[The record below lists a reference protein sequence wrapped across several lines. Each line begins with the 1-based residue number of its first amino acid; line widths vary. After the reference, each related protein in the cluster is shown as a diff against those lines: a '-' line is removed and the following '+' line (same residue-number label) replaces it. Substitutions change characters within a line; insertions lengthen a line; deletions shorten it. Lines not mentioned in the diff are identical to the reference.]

1 MSGILDPGLP
11 SGTEPVA
18 PGPGTDPDG
27 RSGGTPTRLSETSGA
42 RAGRRSER
50 FRGGTLGPAGT
61 IAAAVVAVA
70 VVAALWPALLGGAH
84 PLAVS
89 PAEALLPPGPGRP
102 FGTDES
108 GRDVLAR
115 VVAGTRASLLV
126 GVVATLVGGVTG
138 VLLGVLAGLGGRVV
152 DAVVGRVTEVAFALP
167 LLLVALV
174 VIAVTG
180 PGPVPAMLAVG
191 FATAPGYAR
200 IVRGLV
206 RTARASQVVETAV
219 LLGRS
224 PAAIVFRHV
233 LPAALWPIIAVG
245 TLGIGQAVVWAS
257 ALSYLGVG
265 TPPPAPE
272 WGAMLADGRTY
283 LQTAPWMSTFPGLAI
298 VVLATAVT
306 VLGRALRRRGD
317 AR

>member
-1 MSGILDPGLP
+1 MSGIADPGLP
-11 SGTEPVA
+11 SGAGRTAGSGPAEAAGTPVA
-18 PGPGTDPDG
+18 PGGQPGRD
-27 RSGGTPTRLSETSGA
+27 RSG
-42 RAGRRSER
+42 RSER
-50 FRGGTLGPAGT
+50 FRGGTLGPAGWV
-61 IAAAVVAVA
+61 ALVVVAVA
-70 VVAALWPALLGGAH
+70 VVAAVWPGLLGGAH
-84 PLAVS
+84 PLAVH
-89 PAEALLPPGPGRP
+89 PDAALAAPSLRSP

-126 GVVATLVGGVTG
+126 GVVATLVGGGAG
-138 VLLGVLAGLGGRVV
+138 VVLGLLAGLGGRVL

-206 RTARASQVVETAV
+206 RSARASQVVETAV

-224 PAAIVFRHV
+224 PAVVVVRHV
-233 LPAALWPIIAVG
+233 LPAALWPVVAVA
-245 TLGIGQAVVWAS
+245 TLGVGQAVVWAS

-317 AR
+317 TR

>member
-1 MSGILDPGLP
+1 MSGIVDPGLQSGVQPTP
-11 SGTEPVA
+11 SA
-18 PGPGTDPDG
+18 G
-27 RSGGTPTRLSETSGA
+27 RS
-42 RAGRRSER
+42 RRSR
-50 FRGGTLGPAGT
+50 ARLLGPAGT
-61 IAAAVVAVA
+61 AAAAVVALA
-70 VVAALWPALLGGAH
+70 VVAAVWPGLLGGGD
-84 PLAVS
+84 PLAVHPS
-89 PAEALLPPGPGRP
+89 QALLAPSWSSP

-115 VVAGTRASLLV
+115 VVAGTRASLVV
-126 GVVATLVGGVTG
+126 GVVATLVGGG
-138 VLLGVLAGLGGRVV
+138 VGVVLGALAGLGGRVV
-152 DAVVGRVTEVAFALP
+152 DAVVSRVTEVAFALP

-206 RTARASQVVETAV
+206 LRARGSQVVETAV
-219 LLGRS
+219 VAGRS
-224 PAAIVFRHV
+224 PARIIVRHV
-233 LPAALWPIIAVG
+233 LPAALWPVVAVA

-283 LQTAPWMSTFPGLAI
+283 LQTAPWMSTFPGIAI
-298 VVLATAVT
+298 VALATAVT
-306 VLGRALRRRGD
+306 VLGRAVRRIG
-317 AR
+317 ARR

>member
-1 MSGILDPGLP
+1 MSGIVDPGLQ
-11 SGTEPVA
+11 SGT
-18 PGPGTDPDG
+18 
-27 RSGGTPTRLSETSGA
+27 RPT
-42 RAGRRSER
+42 AGRPERS
-50 FRGGTLGPAGT
+50 RGGTLGPAGT
-61 IAAAVVAVA
+61 VAAAAVVLA
-70 VVAALWPALLGGAH
+70 VVAAVWPSLLGGGD
-84 PLAVS
+84 PLAVHPS
-89 PAEALLPPGPGRP
+89 DALTAPGPAHP

-115 VVAGTRASLLV
+115 VVAGTRASLVV
-126 GVVATLVGGVTG
+126 GIVATLVGGLTG
-138 VLLGVLAGLGGRVV
+138 VVLGTLAGLGGRVV

-180 PGPVPAMLAVG
+180 PGPVPATLAVG

-206 RTARASQVVETAV
+206 RTARSSQVVETAV
-219 LLGRS
+219 LQGRS
-224 PAAIVFRHV
+224 SGRILFRHV
-233 LPAALWPIIAVG
+233 LPAALWPVVAVA
-245 TLGIGQAVVWAS
+245 TLGVGQAVVWAS

-283 LQTAPWMSTFPGLAI
+283 LLTAPWMSTFPGLAI

-306 VLGRALRRRGD
+306 VLGRALRRTGA

>member
-1 MSGILDPGLP
+1 MSGIAEP
-11 SGTEPVA
+11 SLQAGTSAADVSV
-18 PGPGTDPDG
+18 G
-27 RSGGTPTRLSETSGA
+27 R
-42 RAGRRSER
+42 GRRR
-50 FRGGTLGPAGT
+50 ALGVAGT
-61 IAAAVVAVA
+61 VAAAVVAVS
-70 VVAALWPALLGGAH
+70 VLAAIWPQGLGGAA
-84 PLAVS
+84 PLAVH
-89 PAEALLPPGPGRP
+89 PAEALLPPGPGHP

-115 VVAGTRASLLV
+115 VVAGTRASLVV
-126 GVVATLVGGVTG
+126 GVVATLVGGGVG
-138 VLLGVLAGLGGRVV
+138 VLLGVVAGLGGRVL
-152 DAVVGRVTEVAFALP
+152 DAVIGRVTEVAFALP

-206 RTARASQVVETAV
+206 RAARSSQVVETAV
-219 LLGRS
+219 LQGRS
-224 PAAIVFRHV
+224 PARIVVRHV
-233 LPAALWPIIAVG
+233 LPAALWPVVAVG
-245 TLGIGQAVVWAS
+245 TLGIGQAIVWAS

-298 VVLATAVT
+298 VVLAAAVT
-306 VLGRALRRRGD
+306 VLGRALRRTGALR
-317 AR
+317 

>member
-1 MSGILDPGLP
+1 MSGIADPGLQTGAP
-11 SGTEPVA
+11 GHQTAAGTERV
-18 PGPGTDPDG
+18 
-27 RSGGTPTRLSETSGA
+27 
-42 RAGRRSER
+42 
-50 FRGGTLGPAGT
+50 RGGTLGVGGT
-61 IAAAVVAVA
+61 AAAVVVLVA
-70 VVAALWPALLGGAH
+70 VVAAAWPALLGGGD
-84 PLAVS
+84 PLAVH
-89 PAEALLPPGPGRP
+89 PMDALVAPSGAHP

-115 VVAGTRASLLV
+115 VVAGTRASLVV
-126 GVVATLVGGVTG
+126 GVAATLIGGGVG
-138 VLLGVLAGLGGRVV
+138 VLLGVVAWLGAGAGRLGRLL
-152 DAVVGRVTEVAFALP
+152 DAVIGRVTEVAFALP

-180 PGPVPAMLAVG
+180 PGPVPAVLAVG

-200 IVRGLV
+200 IVRALV
-206 RTARASQVVETAV
+206 RAARSSQVVETAV

-224 PAAIVFRHV
+224 PVRIVVRHV
-233 LPAALWPIIAVG
+233 LPTALWPVVAVA
-245 TLGIGQAVVWAS
+245 TLGVGQAIVWAS

-306 VLGRALRRRGD
+306 VLGRAIRRTGVVR
-317 AR
+317 

>member
-1 MSGILDPGLP
+1 MSGIVDPGTPAAARSRRRRALDP
-11 SGTEPVA
+11 SGT
-18 PGPGTDPDG
+18 
-27 RSGGTPTRLSETSGA
+27 
-42 RAGRRSER
+42 
-50 FRGGTLGPAGT
+50 
-61 IAAAVVAVA
+61 AAALVVLVA
-70 VVAALWPALLGGAH
+70 VVAAAWPALLGGGD
-84 PLAVS
+84 PLAVH
-89 PAEALLPPGPGRP
+89 PAEALLAPSGAHP

-126 GVVATLVGGVTG
+126 GVAATLLGGGVG
-138 VLLGVLAGLGGRVV
+138 LVLGVVAGLGAGAGRVGRLL
-152 DAVVGRVTEVAFALP
+152 DAVIGRVTEVAFALP

-180 PGPVPAMLAVG
+180 PGPVPAVLAVG
-191 FATAPGYAR
+191 SATAPGYAR

-206 RTARASQVVETAV
+206 RTARTSQVVETAV

-224 PAAIVFRHV
+224 PAAIVVRHV
-233 LPAALWPIIAVG
+233 LPAALWPVVAVG
-245 TLGIGQAVVWAS
+245 TLGVGQAVVWAS

-306 VLGRALRRRGD
+306 VLGRAIRRTGASR
-317 AR
+317 

>member
-1 MSGILDPGLP
+1 MSGIVDPGLP
-11 SGTEPVA
+11 SGRRPVDGA
-18 PGPGTDPDG
+18 PGAP
-27 RSGGTPTRLSETSGA
+27 SETSGV
-42 RAGRRSER
+42 RAGRWSER
-50 FRGGTLGPAGT
+50 FSGGTLGPAGT
-61 IAAAVVAVA
+61 IAAAVLLVA
-70 VVAALWPALLGGAH
+70 VVAAVWPALLGGAH
-84 PLAVS
+84 PLAVHPS
-89 PAEALLPPGPGRP
+89 DALLPPGAGHP

-126 GVVATLVGGVTG
+126 GVVATVVGGG
-138 VLLGVLAGLGGRVV
+138 VGIVLGVLAGLGGRAV
-152 DAVVGRVTEVAFALP
+152 DAVVSRVTEVAFALP

-206 RTARASQVVETAV
+206 RTARSSQVVETAV

-224 PAAIVFRHV
+224 PAAIIVRHV
-233 LPAALWPIIAVG
+233 LPAALWPVVAVG

-306 VLGRALRRRGD
+306 VLGRAIRRAGV

>member
-1 MSGILDPGLP
+1 MSGIADPSLRAG
-11 SGTEPVA
+11 A
-18 PGPGTDPDG
+18 PGDAP
-27 RSGGTPTRLSETSGA
+27 
-42 RAGRRSER
+42 AGRSER
-50 FRGGTLGPAGT
+50 SRGGTLGPAGWT
-61 IAAAVVAVA
+61 AAAIVALA
-70 VVAALWPALLGGAH
+70 VVAAAWPALLGGGD
-84 PLAVS
+84 PLAVHPS
-89 PAEALLPPGPGRP
+89 EALRAPSWSSP

-115 VVAGTRASLLV
+115 VVAGTRASLVV
-126 GVVATLVGGVTG
+126 GVVATLVGGG
-138 VLLGVLAGLGGRVV
+138 VGIALGVLAGLGGRIV
-152 DAVVGRVTEVAFALP
+152 DAVVGRLTEVAFALP

-206 RTARASQVVETAV
+206 LRARRSQVVETAV
-219 LLGRS
+219 LMGRS
-224 PAAIVFRHV
+224 PAVITLRHV
-233 LPAALWPIIAVG
+233 LPAALWPVVAVG
-245 TLGIGQAVVWAS
+245 TLGVGQAIVWAS

-283 LQTAPWMSTFPGLAI
+283 LQTAPWMSAFPGLAI
-298 VVLATAVT
+298 VVTATAVT
-306 VLGRALRRRGD
+306 VLGRAIRRTGVIR
-317 AR
+317 

>member
-1 MSGILDPGLP
+1 MSGIAEPSLP
-11 SGTEPVA
+11 A
-18 PGPGTDPDG
+18 DTDAATVRG
-27 RSGGTPTRLSETSGA
+27 
-42 RAGRRSER
+42 RSER

-61 IAAAVVAVA
+61 VAAGVVALAVLAAV
-70 VVAALWPALLGGAH
+70 WPALLGGAH
-84 PLAVS
+84 PLAVH
-89 PAEALLPPGPGRP
+89 PTQALQAPSWSSP

-126 GVVATLVGGVTG
+126 GVVATLVGGVVG
-138 VLLGVLAGLGGRVV
+138 VVLGVVAGLGGRLV

-174 VIAVTG
+174 AIAVTG

-206 RTARASQVVETAV
+206 RSARSSQVVETAV

-224 PAAIVFRHV
+224 PGRIVVRHV
-233 LPAALWPIIAVG
+233 LPAALWPVVAVG

-283 LQTAPWMSTFPGLAI
+283 LLTAPWMSTFPGLAI

-306 VLGRALRRRGD
+306 VLGRALRRTGALR
-317 AR
+317 

>member
-1 MSGILDPGLP
+1 MSGVLDPGLQA
-11 SGTEPVA
+11 GA
-18 PGPGTDPDG
+18 
-27 RSGGTPTRLSETSGA
+27 SERRT
-42 RAGRRSER
+42 RRSER

-61 IAAAVVAVA
+61 VAAVVVAVA
-70 VVAALWPALLGGAH
+70 VVAAVWPSLLGGGD
-84 PLAVS
+84 PLAVH
-89 PAEALLPPGPGRP
+89 PTDALTPPGAAHP

-126 GVVATLVGGVTG
+126 GIAATLVGGLTG
-138 VLLGVLAGLGGRVV
+138 ILLGTLAGLGGRFV

-180 PGPVPAMLAVG
+180 PGPVSATLAVG

-206 RTARASQVVETAV
+206 RSARSSQVVETAV
-219 LLGRS
+219 LQGRS
-224 PAAIVFRHV
+224 PRRILFRHV
-233 LPAALWPIIAVG
+233 LPAALWPVVAVA
-245 TLGIGQAVVWAS
+245 TLGVGQAVVWAS

-283 LQTAPWMSTFPGLAI
+283 LLTAPWMSTFPGLAI

-306 VLGRALRRRGD
+306 VLGRAVRRTGA

>member
-1 MSGILDPGLP
+1 MSGIADPGLRA
-11 SGTEPVA
+11 GA
-18 PGPGTDPDG
+18 PGDAP
-27 RSGGTPTRLSETSGA
+27 
-42 RAGRRSER
+42 AGRSER
-50 FRGGTLGPAGT
+50 VRGGTLGPAGWT
-61 IAAAVVAVA
+61 AAAVVAVA
-70 VVAALWPALLGGAH
+70 VVAAAWPALLGGAD
-84 PLAVS
+84 PLAVHPS
-89 PAEALLPPGPGRP
+89 EALRAPSWSSP

-115 VVAGTRASLLV
+115 VVAGTRASLVV
-126 GVVATLVGGVTG
+126 GVVATLVGGG
-138 VLLGVLAGLGGRVV
+138 VGIALGVLAGLGGRVV
-152 DAVVGRVTEVAFALP
+152 DAVVGRLTEVAFALP

-206 RTARASQVVETAV
+206 LRARRSQVVETAV
-219 LLGRS
+219 LMGRS
-224 PAAIVFRHV
+224 PAVITVRHV
-233 LPAALWPIIAVG
+233 LPAALWPVVAVG
-245 TLGIGQAVVWAS
+245 TLGVGQAIVWAS

-283 LQTAPWMSTFPGLAI
+283 LQTAPWMSAFPGLAI
-298 VVLATAVT
+298 VVTATAVT
-306 VLGRALRRRGD
+306 VLGRAIRRTGVIR
-317 AR
+317 

>member
-1 MSGILDPGLP
+1 VSGIVDPGLP
-11 SGTEPVA
+11 AGRSSIDGVPGSTPS
-18 PGPGTDPDG
+18 PGPGV
-27 RSGGTPTRLSETSGA
+27 

-61 IAAAVVAVA
+61 VAAVVVAVA
-70 VVAALWPALLGGAH
+70 VVAALWPALLGGAD
-84 PLAVS
+84 PLAVHPS
-89 PAEALLPPGPGRP
+89 QALLPPGAGHLL
-102 FGTDES
+102 GTDES

-126 GVVATLVGGVTG
+126 GVVATLVGGGTG
-138 VLLGVLAGLGGRVV
+138 VVLGVLAGLGGRVV

-206 RTARASQVVETAV
+206 RTARSSQVVETAV

-224 PAAIVFRHV
+224 PATVVVRHV
-233 LPAALWPIIAVG
+233 LPAALWPVVAVG

-283 LQTAPWMSTFPGLAI
+283 LATAPWMSTFPGLAI

-306 VLGRALRRRGD
+306 VLGRALRRAGA

>member
-1 MSGILDPGLP
+1 MSGIADPGLQTGAP
-11 SGTEPVA
+11 GHQTAAGTERV
-18 PGPGTDPDG
+18 
-27 RSGGTPTRLSETSGA
+27 
-42 RAGRRSER
+42 
-50 FRGGTLGPAGT
+50 RGGTLGAGG
-61 IAAAVVAVA
+61 IAAGVVVLVA
-70 VVAALWPALLGGAH
+70 VVAAAWPALLGGGD
-84 PLAVS
+84 PLAVH
-89 PAEALLPPGPGRP
+89 PADALAAPSGAHP

-115 VVAGTRASLLV
+115 VVAGTRASLVV
-126 GVVATLVGGVTG
+126 GVAATLIGGGVG
-138 VLLGVLAGLGGRVV
+138 VLLGVVAGLGAGAGAGRLGRLL
-152 DAVVGRVTEVAFALP
+152 DAVIGRVTEVAFALP

-180 PGPVPAMLAVG
+180 PGPVPAVLAVG

-206 RTARASQVVETAV
+206 RAARSSQVVETAV

-224 PAAIVFRHV
+224 PARTVVRHV
-233 LPAALWPIIAVG
+233 LPTALWPVVAVATIG
-245 TLGIGQAVVWAS
+245 VGQAVVWAS

-306 VLGRALRRRGD
+306 VLGRAIRRTGA

>member
-1 MSGILDPGLP
+1 MSGILDPAAPTDDPTTSRAP
-11 SGTEPVA
+11 SG
-18 PGPGTDPDG
+18 
-27 RSGGTPTRLSETSGA
+27 GA
-42 RAGRRSER
+42 ER
-50 FRGGTLGPAGT
+50 HRGGTLGTAGW
-61 IAAAVVAVA
+61 IAAAVVAIA
-70 VVAALWPALLGGAH
+70 VVAAVVPALLGGAH
-84 PLAVS
+84 PLAVH
-89 PAEALLPPGPGRP
+89 PDEALLPPSAAHW

-115 VVAGTRASLLV
+115 VVAGTRASLVV
-126 GVVATLVGGVTG
+126 GVAATLVGAVTG
-138 VLLGVLAGLGGRVV
+138 VLLGLVAGLGGRVL

-180 PGPVPAMLAVG
+180 PGPVPAVLAVG

-206 RTARASQVVETAV
+206 RTARESQVVETAV

-224 PAAIVFRHV
+224 PAMIVVRHV
-233 LPAALWPIIAVG
+233 LPAALWPVVAVG

-306 VLGRALRRRGD
+306 VLGRAVRRRGD

>member
-1 MSGILDPGLP
+1 MSGIVDPGLP
-11 SGTEPVA
+11 A
-18 PGPGTDPDG
+18 G
-27 RSGGTPTRLSETSGA
+27 RSSIAGVPGSTPSPEPGV

-61 IAAAVVAVA
+61 VAAMVVAVA
-70 VVAALWPALLGGAH
+70 VVAALWPALLGGAD
-84 PLAVS
+84 PLAVHPS
-89 PAEALLPPGPGRP
+89 EALLSPGAGHL

-126 GVVATLVGGVTG
+126 GVVATLVGGGTG
-138 VLLGVLAGLGGRVV
+138 VVLGVLAGLGGRVV

-206 RTARASQVVETAV
+206 RTARSSQVVETAV

-224 PAAIVFRHV
+224 PATVVVRHV
-233 LPAALWPIIAVG
+233 LPAALWPVVAVG

-283 LQTAPWMSTFPGLAI
+283 LATAPWMSTFPGLAI

-306 VLGRALRRRGD
+306 VLGRALRRAGA

>member
-1 MSGILDPGLP
+1 MAG
-11 SGTEPVA
+11 VRRQ
-18 PGPGTDPDG
+18 
-27 RSGGTPTRLSETSGA
+27 RSLGG
-42 RAGRRSER
+42 
-50 FRGGTLGPAGT
+50 AGT
-61 IAAAVVAVA
+61 VAAVVVA
-70 VVAALWPALLGGAH
+70 VGVLAAVWPAVLGGAA
-84 PLAVS
+84 PLAVH
-89 PAEALLPPGPGRP
+89 PAEALLPPGPGHP

-115 VVAGTRASLLV
+115 VVAGTHASLVV
-126 GVVATLVGGVTG
+126 GVVATLVGGGVG
-138 VLLGVLAGLGGRVV
+138 VLLGVVAGLGGRVL
-152 DAVVGRVTEVAFALP
+152 DAVIGRVTEVAFALP

-206 RTARASQVVETAV
+206 RAARSSQVVETAV
-219 LLGRS
+219 LQGRS
-224 PAAIVFRHV
+224 PARIVVRHV
-233 LPAALWPIIAVG
+233 LPAALWPVVAVG
-245 TLGIGQAVVWAS
+245 TLGIGQAIVWAS

-306 VLGRALRRRGD
+306 VLGRALRRTGALR
-317 AR
+317 

>member
-1 MSGILDPGLP
+1 MSGVLDPGLQA
-11 SGTEPVA
+11 GA
-18 PGPGTDPDG
+18 
-27 RSGGTPTRLSETSGA
+27 SERRT
-42 RAGRRSER
+42 RRSER

-61 IAAAVVAVA
+61 VAAVVVAVA
-70 VVAALWPALLGGAH
+70 VVAAVWPSLLGGGD
-84 PLAVS
+84 PLAVH
-89 PAEALLPPGPGRP
+89 PTDALTPPGAAHP

-126 GVVATLVGGVTG
+126 GIAATLVGGLTG
-138 VLLGVLAGLGGRVV
+138 ILLGTLAGLGGRFV

-180 PGPVPAMLAVG
+180 PGPVPATLAVG

-206 RTARASQVVETAV
+206 RSARSSQVVETAV
-219 LLGRS
+219 LQGRS
-224 PAAIVFRHV
+224 PGRILFRHV
-233 LPAALWPIIAVG
+233 LPAALWPVVAVA
-245 TLGIGQAVVWAS
+245 TLGVGQAVVWAS

-283 LQTAPWMSTFPGLAI
+283 LLTAPWMSTFPGLAI

-306 VLGRALRRRGD
+306 VLGRAVRRTGA

>member
-1 MSGILDPGLP
+1 MSGIVDPRLR
-11 SGTEPVA
+11 
-18 PGPGTDPDG
+18 DG
-27 RSGGTPTRLSETSGA
+27 REPHLREPAATPTPGRPA
-42 RAGRRSER
+42 RARRTR
-50 FRGGTLGPAGT
+50 RVPLGPAGLV
-61 IAAAVVAVA
+61 AACVVALA
-70 VVAALWPALLGGAH
+70 VVAALWPALLGGAD
-84 PLAVS
+84 PLAVH
-89 PAEALLPPGPGRP
+89 PEDALLPPGPGHP

-115 VVAGTRASLLV
+115 VVAGTRASLVV
-126 GVVATLVGGVTG
+126 GVCATLVGGVVG
-138 VLLGVLAGLGGRVV
+138 VVLGLVAGLGGRVL

-180 PGPVPAMLAVG
+180 PGPVPAVLAVG
-191 FATAPGYAR
+191 AATAPGYAR

-206 RTARASQVVETAV
+206 RTAATSQVVETAV
-219 LLGRS
+219 LQGRS
-224 PAAIVFRHV
+224 PARVVFRHV
-233 LPAALWPIIAVG
+233 LPAALWPVVAVG
-245 TLGIGQAVVWAS
+245 TLGVGQAIVWAS

-283 LQTAPWMSTFPGLAI
+283 LQTAPWTSTFPGLAI

-306 VLGRALRRRGD
+306 VLGRALGRTGAPR
-317 AR
+317 

>member
-1 MSGILDPGLP
+1 VSGIVDPGLQ
-11 SGTEPVA
+11 A
-18 PGPGTDPDG
+18 
-27 RSGGTPTRLSETSGA
+27 GA
-42 RAGRRSER
+42 RAPGSRRSER
-50 FRGGTLGPAGT
+50 SRGGTLGPAGT
-61 IAAAVVAVA
+61 VAAVVVVVA
-70 VVAALWPALLGGAH
+70 VVAAVWPALLGGGD
-84 PLAVS
+84 PLAVH
-89 PAEALLPPGPGRP
+89 PADALAAPGPAHP

-108 GRDVLAR
+108 GRDVLTR
-115 VVAGTRASLLV
+115 VVAGTRASLVV
-126 GVVATLVGGVTG
+126 GVLATLVGGFAG
-138 VLLGVLAGLGGRVV
+138 VVLGTLAGLGGRVV

-180 PGPVPAMLAVG
+180 PGAVPATLAVG

-206 RTARASQVVETAV
+206 RTARSSQVVETAV
-219 LLGRS
+219 LQGRS
-224 PAAIVFRHV
+224 PGRILLRHV
-233 LPAALWPIIAVG
+233 LPAALWPVVAVA
-245 TLGIGQAVVWAS
+245 TLGVGQAVVWAS

-283 LQTAPWMSTFPGLAI
+283 LLTAPWMSTFPGLAI

-306 VLGRALRRRGD
+306 VLGRAVRRAGA

>member
-1 MSGILDPGLP
+1 MSGILDPAVSPDDTTATRAP
-11 SGTEPVA
+11 SG
-18 PGPGTDPDG
+18 
-27 RSGGTPTRLSETSGA
+27 GA
-42 RAGRRSER
+42 ERR
-50 FRGGTLGPAGT
+50 RGGTLGTAGWVAT
-61 IAAAVVAVA
+61 AVVVLA
-70 VVAALWPALLGGAH
+70 VVAAVAPGVLGGAH
-84 PLAVS
+84 PLAVH
-89 PAEALLPPGPGRP
+89 PDEALLPPSGARP

-115 VVAGTRASLLV
+115 VVAGTRASLVV
-126 GVVATLVGGVTG
+126 GVAATLVGAVTG
-138 VLLGVLAGLGGRVV
+138 VLLGLVAALGGRVL

-180 PGPVPAMLAVG
+180 PGPVPAVLAVG

-206 RTARASQVVETAV
+206 RTARESQVVETAV

-224 PAAIVFRHV
+224 PARIVVRHV
-233 LPAALWPIIAVG
+233 LPAALWPVVAVG
-245 TLGIGQAVVWAS
+245 TLGVGQAVVWAS

>member
-1 MSGILDPGLP
+1 VSGVLDPGLP
-11 SGTEPVA
+11 AGASE
-18 PGPGTDPDG
+18 G
-27 RSGGTPTRLSETSGA
+27 RA
-42 RAGRRSER
+42 RRSER
-50 FRGGTLGPAGT
+50 FRGGTLGPAGSV
-61 IAAAVVAVA
+61 AAVVVAVA
-70 VVAALWPALLGGAH
+70 VLAAVWPALLGGGD
-84 PLAVS
+84 PLAVH
-89 PAEALLPPGPGRP
+89 PADALTPPGPAHP

-115 VVAGTRASLLV
+115 VVAGTRASLVV
-126 GVVATLVGGVTG
+126 GVAATLVGGLTG
-138 VLLGVLAGLGGRVV
+138 ILLGTLAGLGGRIV

-180 PGPVPAMLAVG
+180 PGPVPATLAVG

-206 RTARASQVVETAV
+206 RSARSSQVVETAV
-219 LLGRS
+219 LQGRS
-224 PAAIVFRHV
+224 PGRIVFRHV
-233 LPAALWPIIAVG
+233 LPAALWPVVAVA
-245 TLGIGQAVVWAS
+245 TLGVGQAVVWAS

-283 LQTAPWMSTFPGLAI
+283 LLTAPWMSTFPGLAI

-306 VLGRALRRRGD
+306 VLGRAVRRTGAVR
-317 AR
+317 

>member
-1 MSGILDPGLP
+1 MSGVLDPGLQA
-11 SGTEPVA
+11 GA
-18 PGPGTDPDG
+18 PG
-27 RSGGTPTRLSETSGA
+27 R
-42 RAGRRSER
+42 RARRSER

-61 IAAAVVAVA
+61 IAAIVVAVA
-70 VVAALWPALLGGAH
+70 VVAAVWPALLGGGD
-84 PLAVS
+84 PLAVH
-89 PAEALLPPGPGRP
+89 PTDALAPPGAAHP

-108 GRDVLAR
+108 GRDVLTR

-126 GVVATLVGGVTG
+126 GVAATLVGGATG
-138 VLLGVLAGLGGRVV
+138 VLLGTLAGLGGRLV

-180 PGPVPAMLAVG
+180 PGPVPATLAVG

-206 RTARASQVVETAV
+206 RSARSSQVVETAV
-219 LLGRS
+219 LQGRS
-224 PAAIVFRHV
+224 PGRILVRHV
-233 LPAALWPIIAVG
+233 LPSALWPVVAVA
-245 TLGIGQAVVWAS
+245 TLGVGQAIVWAS

-283 LQTAPWMSTFPGLAI
+283 LLTAPWMSTFPGLAI

-306 VLGRALRRRGD
+306 VLGRALRRTGA